1 MFKCLVES
9 CREFWGEVGRGDSK
23 RCFVQVGDLRKLCLV
38 TTALCDS
45 AVNKGYGR
53 AWIVRE
59 RATTEPDKLRHSEVE
74 LI

>member
-1 MFKCLVES
+1 MFKGLVES
-9 CREFWGEVGRGDSK
+9 CREFRGEVGRGDSNC
-23 RCFVQVGDLRKLCLV
+23 CFVQVGDLRKLCLM

-59 RATTEPDKLRHSEVE
+59 RATTELDKLRHSEVQ
-74 LI
+74 LM